1 MNSVV
6 KAVLVGAVAGAFH
19 MFIMLAKDVSNYS
32 IAAIV
37 IQYIIASVVIFH
49 VPLKITGWKKGLA
62 VAVFS
67 ALPLAIFIPRYE
79 KSASYISA
87 SIMMFFFGIVIGM
100 YGSRDEEPFPRAR
113 VIRGAAAGAITG
125 AIHAGVMFLKGAAF
139 YAMIAVNLQYVIAS
153 LLIFFLPVKLT
164 GWVKGLIIGELASLP
179 LAILIPHYDPAG
191 STIAGFILSAIAGSL
206 VGVYSSNKEKP

>member
-67 ALPLAIFIPRYE
+67 ALPIL
-79 KSASYISA
+79 SS
-87 SIMMFFFGIVIGM
+87 
-100 YGSRDEEPFPRAR
+100 
-113 VIRGAAAGAITG
+113 
-125 AIHAGVMFLKGAAF
+125 
-139 YAMIAVNLQYVIAS
+139 S
-153 LLIFFLPVKLT
+153 LLARSMHIRLT
-164 GWVKGLIIGELASLP
+164 GHYHRWVQRRNISGAC
-179 LAILIPHYDPAG
+179 
-191 STIAGFILSAIAGSL
+191 
-206 VGVYSSNKEKP
+206 